1 MLIVGSPVIESL
13 SLVVIFEVGRE
24 VLSSSMVF
32 AARRRAWG
40 STLDFCGLVSA
51 IWRASRRERCKYRVA
66 PLRITIVE

>member
-1 MLIVGSPVIESL
+1 
-13 SLVVIFEVGRE
+13 
-24 VLSSSMVF
+24 MVF

-40 STLDFCGLVSA
+40 STVVFCGLVSA